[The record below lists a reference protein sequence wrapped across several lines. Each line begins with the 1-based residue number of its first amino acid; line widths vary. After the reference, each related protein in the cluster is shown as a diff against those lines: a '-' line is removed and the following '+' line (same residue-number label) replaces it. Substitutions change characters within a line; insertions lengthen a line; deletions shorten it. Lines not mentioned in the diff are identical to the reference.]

1 MKKPMLFILIALLTT
16 SLFACN
22 KKEEVPQVPETAV
35 EAQKTAEA
43 NADAQKT
50 AEANAKAQKPTE
62 TNTKADEAKVE
73 AKAEE
78 PKDAIKPN
86 EKFNLKTP
94 IVGLVPGDKCEVV
107 DGFCEEFVEEG
118 MTMIAWR
125 KAFKRTATGEA
136 TDEEIEKL
144 IPHLIPNKEPKD
156 VVYTLSEPIS
166 ELSKRPAWS
175 VVFTTGGN
183 EDMRQVKATVTA
195 DEHYLYAYIVSRS
208 EHSSIEELTVTKALM
223 EIVF

>member
-1 MKKPMLFILIALLTT
+1 MKKLMLFACIALLTT
-16 SLFACN
+16 SFAACN
-22 KKEEVPQVPETAV
+22 KKTEVTQAPETTV
-35 EAQKTAEA
+35 EDQNNEV
-43 NADAQKT
+43 
-50 AEANAKAQKPTE
+50 
-62 TNTKADEAKVE
+62 KADEVKPE
-73 AKAEE
+73 AQNAEVKADEV
-78 PKDAIKPN
+78 KDNANPVAPQAVDIKPN

-94 IVGLVPGDKCEVV
+94 IAGLVAGDKCEVP

-118 MTMIAWR
+118 MTLMAWR

-136 TDEEIEKL
+136 TDNEIEKL
-144 IPHLIPNKEPKD
+144 IPNLIPNKEPKD

-183 EDMRQVKATVTA
+183 EDTREVKATVTA

-208 EHSSIEELTVTKALM
+208 EYSSIEELTITKALM